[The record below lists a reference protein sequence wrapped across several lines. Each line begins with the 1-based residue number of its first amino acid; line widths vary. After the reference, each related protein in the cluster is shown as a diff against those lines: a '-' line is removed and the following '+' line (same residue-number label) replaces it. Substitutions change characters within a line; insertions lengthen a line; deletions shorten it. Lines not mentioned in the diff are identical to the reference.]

1 MRRSPGLPVRQ
12 QSFLGNN
19 QCPPAPAGC
28 QAPGGQC
35 PRRSVRYIAD
45 ILESISTTS
54 VVFLESMVL
63 AYVLHLDFGIRLVPI
78 YYFRDKSSSPSLVT
92 GLRTSCACRHTPCPA
107 SPCAGTRTSWYQCLV
122 RYSCDRSAVVDRA
135 MSATKRG
142 RRPHTYDQ
150 AVAFLSG

>member
-1 MRRSPGLPVRQ
+1 MRRSPGLPVCQ

-28 QAPGGQC
+28 QAPGVQC
-35 PRRSVRYIAD
+35 PRRSVRYISG

-54 VVFLESMVL
+54 VVSQEFMVL
-63 AYVLHLDFGIRLVPI
+63 AYVLHLDFGIRPI

-92 GLRTSCACRHTPCPA
+92 GLRTSCACQHTPCPA
-107 SPCAGTRTSWYQCLV
+107 SPCAGTWTSWRQCLV

-142 RRPHTYDQ
+142 HRPHTHDQ